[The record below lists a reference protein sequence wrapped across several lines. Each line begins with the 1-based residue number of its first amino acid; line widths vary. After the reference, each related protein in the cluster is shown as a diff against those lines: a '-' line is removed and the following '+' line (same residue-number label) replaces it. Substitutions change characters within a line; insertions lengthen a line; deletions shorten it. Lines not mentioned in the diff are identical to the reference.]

1 MVAGFL
7 IYIPNPHFK
16 HHSKDGIPQTRWS
29 CHVRIHN
36 DEVTTH
42 FKISVTNYFE
52 FSNVFRYKTNY
63 KFHSLPLRW
72 AWPYIITRTMLTC
85 RTTGSPEPG
94 ISSRYQPTSTYTT
107 KPSPRRRTSHFT
119 SLYGGKLCFTRW
131 TWFYPPS
138 SFHSSASWCSTCR
151 PKPEKKWHWVSA
163 FSCHSLCSS
172 CSYPKF
178 CHRPRSSSRSLPNTC
193 SSHSSWTRSQSW
205 SLWSSSIGTSGKML

>member
-1 MVAGFL
+1 
-7 IYIPNPHFK
+7 
-16 HHSKDGIPQTRWS
+16 
-29 CHVRIHN
+29 
-36 DEVTTH
+36 
-42 FKISVTNYFE
+42 
-52 FSNVFRYKTNY
+52 
-63 KFHSLPLRW
+63 
-72 AWPYIITRTMLTC
+72 MLTC

-107 KPSPRRRTSHFT
+107 KPSPRRRTSPFT

-138 SFHSSASWCSTCR
+138 LFHFSASWCSTCR

-205 SLWSSSIGTSGKML
+205 SLWSSSIGTSGKVFYNNKYFCTMLQKLSKCEVKAWLCWNFTILPLFKFYV